1 MCMDMEGTCIV
12 VAIVGVGV
20 DMLVVVV
27 QLALTVGVVVWV
39 ELAVDNTWL
48 CLL

>member
-1 MCMDMEGTCIV
+1 MGMEGTCIV
-12 VAIVGVGV
+12 VAIGGVGGG
-20 DMLVVVV
+20 MPVVVV

>member
-1 MCMDMEGTCIV
+1 MGMEGTCIV
-12 VAIVGVGV
+12 VAIVEVGVG
-20 DMLVVVV
+20 MPVVVV
-27 QLALTVGVVVWV
+27 QLALTVGMVVWV